1 MSSLDIYFI
10 YMLKGLHIME
20 IGALA
25 FLALL
30 GLTICWSEGT
40 KTGRKFTDWAL
51 KNLCDI
57 DPNELE
63 D

>member
-1 MSSLDIYFI
+1 
-10 YMLKGLHIME
+10 ME

-25 FLALL
+25 LLVIIGLA
-30 GLTICWSEGT
+30 ICWSEGT
-40 KTGRKFTDWAL
+40 KTGRKFTEWSL

-57 DPNELE
+57 DVNELE

>member
-1 MSSLDIYFI
+1 
-10 YMLKGLHIME
+10 ME